1 VAAPL
6 VGAGAGQLAPEEA
19 AELLVETFP
28 SGGSAPGRLNIVVDR
43 EDERALIAAIVERK
57 RP

>member
-1 VAAPL
+1 
-6 VGAGAGQLAPEEA
+6 
-19 AELLVETFP
+19 VETFP